1 MDLES
6 KVVELNKEVSE
17 GGSNKKT
24 RSASDWIPRPPE
36 KYETTPTST
45 IFQLMPLCPIGLSYP
60 VTGVQLHVLYFTLTT
75 GIHVLHVYNTS

>member
-6 KVVELNKEVSE
+6 KVSELNKEVTE

-36 KYETTPTST
+36 KYDHTPLVNYNLNYYILLDLS
-45 IFQLMPLCPIGLSYP
+45 CPAIEVP
-60 VTGVQLHVLYFTLTT
+60 
-75 GIHVLHVYNTS
+75 